1 MRRIVQEKSLAPPVG
16 QHCGL
21 GNQGARRQRQVAA
34 VGWGVGGVG
43 AEVAKDTLGLGDVER
58 R

>member
-16 QHCGL
+16 QHRGL
-21 GNQGARRQRQVAA
+21 GNQAARRQRQVSA
-34 VGWGVGGVG
+34 VGWGVGSVG
-43 AEVAKDTLGLGDVER
+43 TEVAKDALGLGDVER